1 MTARPHVAVL
11 HRWRDRY
18 AEYERYLDHERYA
31 VSYLTTEVG
40 APAVPGGAAEVVI
53 VPATDDLPMVRKE
66 LESLAARHG
75 PLRAV
80 VALKEDD
87 LLVATELAAEL
98 GAPGRTPGQLLP
110 FRDKLLMARQ
120 VAGAGLAVPAFAPA
134 PGPQAVE
141 AFAARHGWPLVLK
154 PRTGS
159 SSAGVRILS
168 GPDDLAALRSAAD
181 WPASSLVQ
189 AFNPHPIHHVDGVF
203 DGHRL
208 GPWRASRYL
217 DTCLGFRTGT
227 PLGSV
232 EVDDPRILRVIEEFT
247 TAVMRALTD
256 SPTVLH
262 LEVFVQDDGRTRP
275 ACAFLEVGAR
285 VGGAEIPFLWR
296 ELHGY
301 DLMEAA
307 FRIAVGE
314 QPRAAPGPAFGARVG
329 GWLLAPLPAARPC
342 LIAEAT
348 PMVGRTPGPYAE
360 SVPRPGDL
368 VPAADAYYEHVGGRF
383 RFAGP
388 SSTAVKEAITA
399 TARDFRVSARPIAP
413 PDHTGQQPLRHSTDR
428 SPR

>member
-1 MTARPHVAVL
+1 MTGRPHIAVL

-18 AEYERYLDHERYA
+18 AEYERYLDHDRYA

-40 APAVPGGAAEVVI
+40 APAVPRGAAEVVI
-53 VPATDDLPMVRKE
+53 VPATDELPLVRKE
-66 LESLAARHG
+66 LERLAARHG

-87 LLVATELAAEL
+87 LLVAAELAAGL
-98 GAPGRTPGQLLP
+98 GAPGRSIGQLLP

-120 VAGAGLAVPAFAPA
+120 VADAGLTVPPFAPA
-134 PGPQAVE
+134 PDPQAV
-141 AFAARHGWPLVLK
+141 AGFAARHGWPVVLK

-159 SSAGVRILS
+159 SSAGVRILR
-168 GPDDLAALRSAAD
+168 GPEDLAAAD
-181 WPASSLVQ
+181 WSGVPALVQ

-203 DGHRL
+203 DGRRL

-217 DTCLGFRTGT
+217 DTCLDFRTGT

-232 EVDDPRILRVIEEFT
+232 EVDDPRTLRAIEEFT
-247 TAVMRALTD
+247 TAVLRALTD
-256 SPTVLH
+256 APTVLH
-262 LEVFVQDDGRTRP
+262 LELFLQGDR
-275 ACAFLEVGAR
+275 CSFLEVGAR

-314 QPRAAPGPAFGARVG
+314 RPRAAADPALGSRVG

-342 LIAEAT
+342 VIEQAT
-348 PMVGRTPGPYAE
+348 PMVGRSPGPYAE
-360 SVPRPGDL
+360 SVPRPGEL

-388 SSTAVKEAITA
+388 SSAAVKEAITA
-399 TARDFRVSARPIAP
+399 TARDFRVTARPVAP
-413 PDHTGQQPLRHSTDR
+413 PELTDHHAER
-428 SPR
+428 SRR